1 MFLSMRGVN
10 NMETTY
16 RCPYCGAEEV
26 VYGVQSD
33 RGKVRPAKRMTV
45 DEGQG
50 LIHVICRHCG
60 TVIRSY
66 VQFPEK
72 LSE

>member
-1 MFLSMRGVN
+1 
-10 NMETTY
+10 MEITY
-16 RCPYCGAEEV
+16 KCPYCGAEEV

-33 RGKVRPAKRMTV
+33 RGKVRPAKRVTI

-50 LIHVICRHCG
+50 LIHVICKHCG

-66 VQFPEK
+66 VQYPDK

>member
-1 MFLSMRGVN
+1 
-10 NMETTY
+10 MEMTY
-16 RCPYCGAEEV
+16 KCPYCGSDEV

-66 VQFPEK
+66 V
-72 LSE
+72 